1 MDLELTP
8 VARNLMQCSS
18 QSETWRNRVF
28 IVSRQFLY
36 SESDKIY
43 FLVETIIQYNI
54 IINRVTCSQSG

>member
-18 QSETWRNRVF
+18 QSETWSNRVF

-36 SESDKIY
+36 SESDKIF
-43 FLVETIIQYNI
+43 FLVEKCKKFYNI
-54 IINRVTCSQSG
+54 TLLLIE